1 MRIRVVFLTRSL
13 EQGGTER
20 QLATLVPRLNKDRF
34 EVSVITLYSGGRFE
48 ATLTENNIPV
58 INLNKRGRWDLLVLW
73 RLVAEL
79 RKIRP
84 AILHSYLVEP
94 NLIAVLIKPLIKDS
108 RVVWGIRASDVDRS
122 NNDWFTRLNFRLQTL
137 FSSSADLAIFNSGA
151 GRDYHFGLGFKTS
164 KTIVIHPGVDIE
176 EFKPDRES
184 RTAVRQQWA
193 QDEKTIL
200 IGLIGRL
207 DPIKDHPTFLRS
219 AAALARERSGCAF
232 VCIGEGAGEYAD
244 GLRRLGDELGLSD
257 RLIWAG
263 NRADMPAVYNALDI
277 VCCSSLSEGLPN
289 AVAEAMACDVP
300 CVVTDVGDSAM
311 LVGDT
316 GIVVFVN
323 DSQAL
328 IDGLKRCID
337 NLPRV
342 GRPSP
347 RERIMNSFD
356 VRRLVE
362 RTEAELS
369 ALASN

>member
-1 MRIRVVFLTRSL
+1 MIRLVFLTRSL
-13 EQGGTER
+13 DQGGTER
-20 QLATLVPRLNKDRF
+20 QLATLIPRLNKDRF
-34 EVSVITLYSGGRFE
+34 DVTVMTLYAGGRFE
-48 ATLTENNIPV
+48 ATLIENNIQV

-94 NLIAVLIKPLIKDS
+94 NLIAVLSKPLMKGARI
-108 RVVWGIRASDVDRS
+108 VWGLRASDVDLSKYDR
-122 NNDWFTRLNFRLQTL
+122 FTRMNFRLQTL
-137 FSSSADLAIFNSGA
+137 FSRFADLAIFNSSA
-151 GRDYHFGLGFKTS
+151 GRDYHLGLGFKTR
-164 KTIVIHPGVDIE
+164 KTIVIHPGVDLA
-176 EFKPDRES
+176 EFKPDRAS
-184 RTAVRQQWA
+184 RAVVRQQWA
-193 QDEKTIL
+193 KNEKTIL

-207 DPIKDHPTFLRS
+207 DPIKDHATFLRS
-219 AAALARERSGCAF
+219 AALLARERSECAF
-232 VCIGEGAGEYAD
+232 VCVGDGASEYAD

-263 NRADMPAVYNALDI
+263 SRADMPAVYNALDV

-289 AVAEAMACDVP
+289 VVAEAMACDVP
-300 CVVTDVGDSAM
+300 CVVTNVGDAAM

-316 GIVVFVN
+316 GIVVTAN

-328 IDGLKRCID
+328 TDGLKRCID
-337 NLPRV
+337 NLQRV

-347 RERIMNSFD
+347 RERIMNGFD
-356 VRRLVE
+356 AGRLCE
-362 RTEAELS
+362 RTEAELL